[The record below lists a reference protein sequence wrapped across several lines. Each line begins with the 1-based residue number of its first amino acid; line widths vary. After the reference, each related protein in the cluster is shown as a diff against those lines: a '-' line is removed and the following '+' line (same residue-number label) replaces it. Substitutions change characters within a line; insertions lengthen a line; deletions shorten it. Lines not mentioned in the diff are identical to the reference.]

1 MSNYIDS
8 LIKRGQEVHEAI
20 VRIKKSKDAQTSSS
34 EAALSNLYLERIT
47 ILEKLS
53 TISVDYTGIADVK
66 SKLEAI

>member
-20 VRIKKSKDAQTSSS
+20 VRIKKSEDAQTSSS